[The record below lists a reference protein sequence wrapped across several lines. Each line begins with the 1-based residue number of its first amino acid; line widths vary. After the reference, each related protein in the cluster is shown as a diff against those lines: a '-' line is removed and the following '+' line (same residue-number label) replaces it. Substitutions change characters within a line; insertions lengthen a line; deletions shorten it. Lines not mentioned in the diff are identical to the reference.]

1 MTRAIRYL
9 PNCPKMV
16 QTTLDSGGF
25 SKNKMLFFGT
35 FVYSTEPILKQYN
48 FFHLSRYLLC
58 WVRMECTC
66 VEIADLDI
74 FVWQDFLL
82 KIQLRAH
89 APYLEISK
97 KILGLWNAQEH
108 LSLCQFSRCEVLFRW
123 PAEPAAAACSSIV
136 PVSMLCENTRV
147 TQFTKVPILA
157 ETMATYC
164 EAGRCL
170 FIFTPLDKQ
179 TRRQPFCFWK
189 DPRRSTQLLLG
200 NNGGGPTADKQFT
213 AGR

>member
-1 MTRAIRYL
+1 
-9 PNCPKMV
+9 
-16 QTTLDSGGF
+16 
-25 SKNKMLFFGT
+25 
-35 FVYSTEPILKQYN
+35 
-48 FFHLSRYLLC
+48 
-58 WVRMECTC
+58 MECTY

-97 KILGLWNAQEH
+97 KILGLWNVQEH

-123 PAEPAAAACSSIV
+123 PAEPAAAACASIV

-179 TRRQPFCFWK
+179 TRRQPFCFEK
-189 DPRRSTQLLLG
+189 THAGQLSCCCAGQQWGWAYSWQTVHSRAL
-200 NNGGGPTADKQFT
+200 NGPNFI
-213 AGR
+213 